1 MSRRMLLM
9 SVMLFLLV
17 SISLAP
23 VAAQERTQI
32 EFWMWGA
39 GPHLQDVIHAVLVD
53 PYNESQDQFE
63 LVMTFRNDVDSVIA
77 SVLPAGGG
85 PDLVYGS
92 GPAFVRPFA
101 QAGHLANMEPYA
113 EQYGWRDRILTP
125 IYESGTVGGDLYALP
140 NSLNTMGVFY
150 NKVLF
155 EENGWEIPTTFEALE
170 AIMDDAL
177 SQGLYASVTGNKGWR
192 PVNENYTQMFLT
204 HWAGPQATYDA
215 ITGAIPWTDMAIA
228 EAMQKST
235 DWFQADYLAGED
247 YFNLNFLDAVSLLA
261 SNESPFFFGPSLVF
275 QFATSFYSEEAGNLD
290 ELGFFPLPSR
300 EGLPSPIYLLGTTA
314 SLSING
320 YSEPE
325 VQDAVAAIIDRM
337 MTQEFLVGMTLGWP
351 GYWGVPISQLDI
363 NLDDFT
369 GLSHGFLSAINDAI
383 SAVNAGNFGYSPS
396 TFFPPATQTA
406 FFEIDAV
413 WVGDLSVEDFLAA
426 VQTAYEEDQAAGL
439 VVEPPPPVA
448 KGG

>member
-1 MSRRMLLM
+1 MSRRNIVLSIMLL
-9 SVMLFLLV
+9 LLV

-23 VAAQERTQI
+23 TVAQERTQVQ
-32 EFWMWGA
+32 FWMWGA
-39 GPHLQDVIHAVLVD
+39 GPHLQDVIRAVLVD
-53 PYNESQDQFE
+53 PYNESQDEFE

-125 IYESGTVGGDLYALP
+125 IYQSGTVDGDLYALP
-140 NSLNTMGVFY
+140 NSLLTMGVFY

-155 EENGWEIPTTFEALE
+155 AENGWEIPTTFAELE

-192 PVNENYTQMFLT
+192 PVNEDYSQTFLN
-204 HWAGPQATYDA
+204 HWAGPQVIYDA
-215 ITGAIPWTDMAIA
+215 ITGAIPWTDAAIA
-228 EAMQKST
+228 EAIQKSA

-261 SNESPFFFGPSLVF
+261 SNQSPFFFGPTLVF
-275 QFATSFYSEEAGNLD
+275 QFATSFYSEEEGNLD
-290 ELGFFPLPSR
+290 ELGFFPFPSK
-300 EGLPSPIYLLGTTA
+300 EGLPSPLYILGTAAT
-314 SLSING
+314 LSING
-320 YSEPE
+320 SSAPE

-337 MTQEFLVGMTLGWP
+337 MTQEFLVDMTRGWP
-351 GYWGVPISQLDI
+351 GYWGVPISQVDI

-369 GLSHGFLSAINDAI
+369 GLSHGFLSAIQETV
-383 SAVNAGNFGYSPS
+383 SAVNAGNFGYAPD
-396 TFFPPATQTA
+396 TFFPPATQAT
-406 FFEIDAV
+406 FIEIDAV
-413 WVGDLSVEDFLAA
+413 WVGDLSVEDFLAS

-439 VVEPPPPVA
+439 VFAPPPP
-448 KGG
+448 GG

>member
-1 MSRRMLLM
+1 MSRRNFVLSLMLL
-9 SVMLFLLV
+9 LLV

-23 VAAQERTQI
+23 TTAQERTQVQ
-32 EFWMWGA
+32 FWMWGA
-39 GPHLQDVIHAVLVD
+39 QPHLQDVIRAVLVD

-63 LVMTFRNDVDSVIA
+63 LVMVFRNDVDSVIA

-140 NSLNTMGVFY
+140 NSLLTMGVFY

-155 EENGWEIPTTFEALE
+155 AENSWEIPTTFAGLE

-192 PVNENYTQMFLT
+192 PVNEDYAQTFLN
-204 HWAGPQATYDA
+204 HWAGPQVVYDA
-215 ITGAIPWTDMAIA
+215 ITGAIPWTDAAIA
-228 EAMQKST
+228 EAIQKSA

-247 YFNLNFLDAVSLLA
+247 YFNLNFLDAVLLLS
-261 SNESPFFFGPSLVF
+261 SNQSPFFFGPTLVY
-275 QFATSFYSEEAGNLD
+275 QFATDYYNEENGNLD
-290 ELGFFPLPSR
+290 ELGFFPFPSR
-300 EGLPSPIYLLGTTA
+300 EGLPSPLYILGTAAT
-314 SLSING
+314 LSING
-320 YSEPE
+320 SSAPE

-337 MTQEFLVGMTLGWP
+337 MTQEFLVDMTKGWP
-351 GYWGVPISQLDI
+351 GYWGVPISQVDI
-363 NLDDFT
+363 NLADFS
-369 GLSHGFLSAINDAI
+369 GLSHGFLSAIQETV
-383 SAVNAGNFGYSPS
+383 SAVNAGNFGYAPA
-396 TFFPPATQTA
+396 TFFPPATQAT
-406 FFEIDAV
+406 FIEIDAV
-413 WVGDLSVEDFLAA
+413 WVGDLSVEDFLAS

-439 VVEPPPPVA
+439 VVEPPPP
-448 KGG
+448 GG

>member
-1 MSRRMLLM
+1 MFRRSFVSVSLL
-9 SVMLFLLV
+9 LLAI

-23 VAAQERTQI
+23 VVAQERTQI

-39 GPHLQDVIHAVLVD
+39 GPSLQDVIRAVLVD

-63 LVMTFRNDVDSVIA
+63 LVMEFRNDVDSVIA

-125 IYESGTVGGDLYALP
+125 IYESGTVGDDLYALP

-155 EENGWEIPTTFEALE
+155 AENGWEIPETFAELE

-177 SQGLYASVTGNKGWR
+177 AQGLYASVTGNKGWR
-192 PVNENYTQMFLT
+192 PVNENYIQLFLT

-215 ITGAIPWTDMAIA
+215 LTGEIDWTDAVIA
-228 EAMQKST
+228 DAMQKSVE
-235 DWFQADYLAGED
+235 WFQAGYLAGED
-247 YFNLNFLDAVSLLA
+247 YFNLNFSDAVALLA
-261 SNESPFFFGPSLVF
+261 ANESPFFFGPSLVF
-275 QFATSFYSEEAGNLD
+275 QFATAFYSEEAGNLD
-290 ELGFFPLPSR
+290 ELGFFPLPSK
-300 EGLPSPIYLLGTTA
+300 EGLASPIYLLGTTA
-314 SLSING
+314 SLSINA
-320 YSEPE
+320 YSPPE
-325 VQDAVAAIIDRM
+325 VQDAVAEIIDRM
-337 MTQEFLVGMTLGWP
+337 MTQEFLVDMTAGWP

-363 NLDDFT
+363 DLDDFS
-369 GLSHGFLSAINDAI
+369 GLSHGFLSAIEDAI

-413 WVGDLSVEDFLAA
+413 WVGDLPVADFLAA

-439 VVEPPPPVA
+439 IAPVPPPVA